1 MSKAQVIHK
10 LGPPEAMVWQ
20 DWPVRDPA
28 PGEVRVRHTAI
39 GVNYADTYH
48 RAGVSHPWV
57 VPPCPVVIGFEAAGV
72 GVDVVPIFLSLPDV
86 KSKML

>member
-57 VPPCPVVIGFEAAGV
+57 VPPCPVVIGFGPSGMFAALVLAQMGLK
-72 GVDVVPIFLSLPDV
+72 P
-86 KSKML
+86 

>member
-39 GVNYADTYH
+39 GVNYADTY
-48 RAGVSHPWV
+48 
-57 VPPCPVVIGFEAAGV
+57 
-72 GVDVVPIFLSLPDV
+72 
-86 KSKML
+86 